1 MSKETGNWIS
11 DDASKSS
18 SRTFLSRHWLAFTIG
33 VLIFGGVGYW
43 VFSKL
48 QHEEEKVLQDT
59 YYTATKADFLVTVKL
74 TGTLVSTDV
83 VTLKSELEG
92 ETTIQS
98 IIEEGEDV
106 NGTTVYKIKVGDT
119 IQSIA
124 DEQDKDP
131 LSIQMLNKDLELDWE
146 DLPEGQEIEIPGTL
160 LVELDPLRLRE
171 RINTQDIAVQRAE
184 NTLNRAKGDLATL
197 KLSAALALKV
207 TENSLQ
213 NAEMDLEKTENST
226 VKNYIQNLEG
236 MIANLEKD
244 VALAEKNLKAYTKL
258 KELGFVSEVE
268 VLREE
273 SSKAKTL
280 HNIEMA
286 KVDLEAYK
294 KYDQASL
301 LSLKRLAV
309 DEAKVNIEKTKV
321 KNTADLSDANSTVY
335 TAEKTLELEK
345 EKLADLR
352 EQMANTKIYA
362 PQDGTVVY
370 FSEHKWG
377 RGEPIING
385 TRVHRGRNLI
395 KLPKSKSLKVEISV
409 PQAKRS
415 QLQKE
420 LRAWV
425 QVEDITLPGTLSM
438 LGTNVD
444 NNQRGHT
451 DKSYFKGEIAL
462 DESKELPSG
471 VAEGMKV
478 TVEIQVVD
486 LSGPNQRVRVPN
498 QCVTTRMIS
507 EDKSQR
513 GCWVLDPITE
523 QHEWR
528 PVTIE
533 YSDETF
539 IAIKEETDPRR
550 GLREG
555 ELVHL
560 SPLSEAKN
568 LNLEEGVIG
577 KGSLEL
583 KKELSPSSPANK
595 SKVGAEDK
603 PDKKE
608 KAAVAGS
615 RGA

>member
-1 MSKETGNWIS
+1 MSNDFTANTRES
-11 DDASKSS
+11 DKAG
-18 SRTFLSRHWLAFTIG
+18 FFSRHGLALWIG
-33 VLIFGGVGYW
+33 ACVVGGVALW
-43 VFSKL
+43 VGTLLF
-48 QHEEEKVLQDT
+48 QEEEKMLQEK
-59 YYTATKADFLVTVKL
+59 YYVAKKADFLVTVKL
-74 TGTLVSTDV
+74 TGTLVATDV

-92 ETTIQS
+92 ETTIRT
-98 IIEEGEDV
+98 IIEEGTDV
-106 NGTTVYKIKVGDT
+106 NGTTIYEIKVGDT

-124 DEQDKDP
+124 EEQDKDS
-131 LSIQMLNKDLELDWE
+131 LSIQILNKDLEIDWE
-146 DLPEGQEIEIPGTL
+146 DLPVGQEIEIPGTL

-171 RINTQDIAVQRAE
+171 RINTQDIGVQRAE
-184 NTLNRAKGDLATL
+184 NTLNRSKGDLATL
-197 KLSAALALKV
+197 KLSTALAMKV
-207 TENSLQ
+207 AENTLQ
-213 NAEMDLEKTENST
+213 NAEMDLEKTQNST
-226 VKNYIQNLEG
+226 VINYVQNLEG
-236 MIANLEKD
+236 LIANYEKD

-286 KVDLEAYK
+286 KVDLEAYR
-294 KYDQASL
+294 KYDRVSL
-301 LSLKRLAV
+301 LSLKQLAV
-309 DEAKVNIEKTKV
+309 DEAVVNIEKTKV
-321 KNTADLSDANSTVY
+321 KNKADLSDANSTVY

-345 EKLADLR
+345 EKLDDLR

-362 PQDGTVVY
+362 PQPGTVVY
-370 FSEHKWG
+370 WSEHRYH
-377 RGEPIING
+377 RGEPIIAG
-385 TRVHRGRNLI
+385 AGVHRGRNLI

-415 QLQKE
+415 QLRKE
-420 LRAWV
+420 MRAWI

-444 NNQRGHT
+444 NNQRGHS
-451 DKSYFKGEIAL
+451 DKSYFKGEISL
-462 DESKELPSG
+462 DEAEDIPSD

-478 TVEIQVVD
+478 TVEIQVVN
-486 LSGPNQRVRVPN
+486 LVFPNQRVRVPN

-507 EDKSQR
+507 EEKAQR
-513 GCWVLDPITE
+513 GCWVLDPDTE

-533 YSDETF
+533 YSDETY
-539 IAIKEETDPRR
+539 IAIKEESVPGR

-568 LNLEEGVIG
+568 LNLEEGVFN
-577 KGSLEL
+577 KGALDL
-583 KKELSPSSPANK
+583 KSPPP
-595 SKVGAEDK
+595 
-603 PDKKE
+603 PDKE
-608 KAAVAGS
+608 KAAPSDKEDGKEKDSVANG
-615 RGA
+615 GV

>member
-1 MSKETGNWIS
+1 MSLHR
-11 DDASKSS
+11 KSGEPKRS
-18 SRTFLSRHWLAFTIG
+18 FFSRHWLAL
-33 VLIFGGVGYW
+33 LITACVVGGAGFW
-43 VFSKL
+43 VNSLLLK
-48 QHEEEKVLQDT
+48 EEEKVLQEK
-59 YYTATKADFLVTVKL
+59 YYVAKKADFLVTVKL
-74 TGTLVSTDV
+74 TGTLIATDV

-98 IIEEGEDV
+98 IIEEGTAVKGNTIYE
-106 NGTTVYKIKVGDT
+106 IKTGDT
-119 IQSIA
+119 IESLA
-124 DEQDKDP
+124 DEQDKDA
-131 LSIQMLNKDLELDWE
+131 LSIQFLNKDLEIDWE
-146 DLPEGQEIEIPGTL
+146 NLPAGQEIEIPGDL

-184 NTLNRAKGDLATL
+184 NALNRSKGDLATL
-197 KLSAALALKV
+197 KLSAALGMKV
-207 TENSLQ
+207 AENTLQ
-213 NAEMDLEKTENST
+213 NSEMDLEKTQNST
-226 VKNYIQNLEG
+226 VINYVQNLEG
-236 MIANLEKD
+236 MIANFEKD

-286 KVDLEAYK
+286 KVDLDAYR
-294 KYDQASL
+294 KYDRVSL
-301 LSLKRLAV
+301 LSVKQLAV
-309 DEAKVNIEKTKV
+309 DEAVVNIEKTKV
-321 KNTADLSDANSTVY
+321 KNRADLSDANSTVY

-345 EKLADLR
+345 DKLTDLR

-362 PQDGTVVY
+362 PQAGTVVY
-370 FSEHKWG
+370 WSEHHRYG
-377 RGEPIING
+377 RGDPIIAG
-385 TRVHRGRNLI
+385 AEVHRGRKLI
-395 KLPKSKSLKVEISV
+395 KLPKNKSLKVAISV

-415 QLQKE
+415 QLKMPASE
-420 LRAWV
+420 TEKPMRAWV

-444 NNQRGHT
+444 NNQRGHS
-451 DKSYFKGEIAL
+451 DKSYFKGEISL
-462 DESKELPSG
+462 DETNDIPSE

-478 TVEIQVVD
+478 TVEIQVVNLVD
-486 LSGPNQRVRVPN
+486 EKQLVRVPN
-498 QCVTTRMIS
+498 QCVTTRMIT
-507 EDKSQR
+507 EDKAER
-513 GCWVLDPITE
+513 GCWVLDPETE

-539 IAIKEETDPRR
+539 IAIKKETNPYR

-568 LNLEEGVIG
+568 LNLEEGVRN
-577 KGSLEL
+577 KGAIDL
-583 KKELSPSSPANK
+583 KRNSPP
-595 SKVGAEDK
+595 
-603 PDKKE
+603 PDKEKSAPSDKRDTKE
-608 KAAVAGS
+608 KDSVADG
-615 RGA
+615 GV